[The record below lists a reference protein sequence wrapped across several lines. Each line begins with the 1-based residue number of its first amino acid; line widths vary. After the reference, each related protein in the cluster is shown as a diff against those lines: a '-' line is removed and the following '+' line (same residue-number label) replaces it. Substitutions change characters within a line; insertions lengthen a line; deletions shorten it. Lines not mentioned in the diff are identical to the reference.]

1 MRGIKEITSKDNAI
15 FKLIKSLKVRKYRI
29 REALFVVE
37 GPKQVLEAN
46 SSRYDFKYLV
56 VRQDRLESLKNDGF
70 FERISCQDASIIS
83 MDGRLFKQITDTENN
98 QGILAVLSYEF
109 LSDKAFMMEISTDAK
124 VLVLDKL
131 QDPGN
136 IGTLIRT
143 AEGAGFKGVI
153 LLKGSGDVFSP
164 KAIRAAGGAM
174 LRMPVTML
182 DDATSLRR
190 LSDEFAKKLVV
201 TDVENG
207 EAYYDVDLSENIF
220 LVMGNEGHGVSK
232 EIMEMADIR
241 INIPTEGFLESL
253 NVATAGAVLMM
264 DSLRQNKN
272 KIGRGKR
279 CWII

>member
-37 GPKQVLEAN
+37 GPKQVIEAK
-46 SSRYDFKYLV
+46 SSRYDLKYLV
-56 VRQDRLESLKNDGF
+56 VRQDRLGYLKDYDCF
-70 FERISCQDASIIS
+70 DQVDRHDCTVIS
-83 MDGRLFKQITDTENN
+83 MDERLFKQISDTENN
-98 QGILAVLSYEF
+98 QGILAVLSYEP
-109 LSDKAFMMEISTDAK
+109 LSEKEFMMEAPSDSNM
-124 VLVLDKL
+124 LVLDKL

-143 AEGAGFKGVI
+143 AEGAGFKGAI
-153 LLKGSGDVFSP
+153 LLKGSGDMFSP

-174 LRMPVTML
+174 LRMPVIMI
-182 DDATSLRR
+182 DDANSLRR
-190 LSDEFAKKLVV
+190 LSDEFSKKLVV
-201 TDVENG
+201 TDVESG
-207 EAYYDVDLSENIF
+207 VAYYDADLSENIF

-232 EIMEMADIR
+232 EIMDMADIK

-264 DSLRQNKN
+264 DSLRQSKN

-279 CWII
+279 C

>member
-15 FKLIKSLKVRKYRI
+15 FKLIKSLKVRKYRT

-37 GPKQVLEAN
+37 GPKQVVEAEK
-46 SSRYDFKYLV
+46 SRYDIKYLV
-56 VRQDRLESLKNDGF
+56 LRQDKVEYFKDFGLLDRMFCRDV
-70 FERISCQDASIIS
+70 SIIS
-83 MDGRLFKQITDTENN
+83 MDERLFRQIADTENN
-98 QGILAVLSYEF
+98 QGVLAVLSYN
-109 LSDKAFMMEISTDAK
+109 LISDEAFMAEMPADANI
-124 VLVLDKL
+124 LVLDKL
-131 QDPGN
+131 QDHGN

-153 LLKGSGDVFSP
+153 LLKGSGDAFSP
-164 KAIRAAGGAM
+164 KSIRASGGAM

-182 DDATSLRR
+182 NDATSLRR

-232 EIMEMADIR
+232 EIMDMADIR
-241 INIPTEGFLESL
+241 INIPTVGSLESL

-264 DSLRQNKN
+264 DSLRQNQSKSN
-272 KIGRGKR
+272 CEK
-279 CWII
+279 